1 MARQTISSDLRI
13 AAVEFLGVQ
22 VTPKTNWSFL
32 LLRTACGLTG
42 TGECT
47 LSDHE
52 ALLAAEA
59 GRLVARLV
67 GEDAA
72 ARNRLA
78 RLLPHAPGGLVT
90 HAVISA
96 LEQALLDIA
105 GQAAGQPIHA
115 LLGGALRTSVPLYAN
130 INRGAD
136 PRTPQGFAAAAQRA
150 VAAGFRAVKL
160 APFEPMVWE
169 DAAEP
174 GQRAAYAEGLA
185 RIAAVREAVGPD
197 VDVMVDAHWRFSPGG
212 AAGLIRD
219 VAPFGLF
226 WLECPVSEANHAEIR
241 RLRSLANER
250 GMRLAGAE
258 TLAGLGAYRT
268 IIEAGCYDVLMPD
281 IKYAGGHEE
290 IRRIA
295 ALAQTAGVEIA
306 PHNPTGPI
314 CHAHSVQLCATLPNL
329 LPLEVQFGET
339 ERFFTMTQGQ
349 DQRFVAG
356 TAPLAAAPGLGL
368 ALDESAARAMPWQ
381 PMPRPWLDPRLG

>member
-1 MARQTISSDLRI
+1 MRI
-13 AAVEFLGVQ
+13 AAVEFLGVN

-32 LLRTACGLTG
+32 LLRTDSGLTG

-52 ALLAAEA
+52 AGLAAEA
-59 GRLVARLV
+59 ARLAARLT

-72 ARNRLA
+72 SRNRLA

-90 HAVISA
+90 HSLVSA
-96 LEQALLDIA
+96 LEQALWDLA
-105 GQAAGQPIHA
+105 GQEAGRPIHA
-115 LLGGALRTSVPLYAN
+115 MLGGALRPAVPLYAN

-136 PRTPQGFAAAAQRA
+136 PRTPEGFATAARRA

-169 DAAEP
+169 DAANP

-197 VDVMVDAHWRFSPGG
+197 LDVMVDAHWRFSPGG

-219 VAPFGLF
+219 LAPLNLF
-226 WLECPVSEANHAEIR
+226 WLECPVAEANHAEIR
-241 RLRSLANER
+241 RLRGLANER

-258 TLAGLGAYRT
+258 TLAGLAAYRT
-268 IIEAGCYDVLMPD
+268 VIEAGCYDVLMPD

-295 ALAQTAGVEIA
+295 ALAQTAGIEIA

-314 CHAHSVQLCATLPNL
+314 CHGHSVQLCATLPNL

-339 ERFFTMTQGQ
+339 ERFFTMTTGA
-349 DQRFVAG
+349 DQRFLQGA
-356 TAPLAAAPGLGL
+356 APLPAAPGLGL
-368 ALDESAARAMPWQ
+368 ALDEAGARATPWQ
-381 PMPRPWLDPRLG
+381 PMARPWLDPRLG